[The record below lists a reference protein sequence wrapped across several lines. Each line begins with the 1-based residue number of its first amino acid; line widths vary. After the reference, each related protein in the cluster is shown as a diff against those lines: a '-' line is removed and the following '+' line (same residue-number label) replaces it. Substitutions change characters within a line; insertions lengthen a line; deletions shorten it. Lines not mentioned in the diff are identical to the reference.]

1 MDFLAVAMRWAH
13 ISSMAFVVGGA
24 FYARFVLM
32 PALSGLSEAERGK
45 LADRMADILRPMM
58 LIAVVVLLGSGTFNL
73 LRKTNLPAGYHMW
86 FGIKALFALH
96 VVAVSVLLGRAGVD
110 AAKRMRWLTGIAAS
124 GVVAMLISAVLR
136 AMQQ

>member
-13 ISSMAFVVGGA
+13 IASMAFVVGGA
-24 FYARFVLM
+24 FYARFVLA
-32 PALSGLSEAERGK
+32 PALDGLPEAERTK
-45 LADRMADILRPMM
+45 LGDRIANSLRP
-58 LIAVVVLLGSGTFNL
+58 LILVAVVVLLGSGTFNL

-96 VVAVSVLLGRAGVD
+96 VIAVAVLLGRPGVD
-110 AAKRMRWLTGIAAS
+110 VAKRNRWLTGIAAS
-124 GVVAMLISAVLR
+124 GVVVMLLSAVLR